1 MFPVVSILS
10 KIELISPNR
19 NTKKVIPFPNS
30 VSSLELNLEL
40 NLELSFELSLELGL
54 DLSPELSF
62 TLMTHAY
69 NSVTS
74 LQLSRK
80 LGTQSLQ
87 PPACTSVTLRIMD
100 LACKPVTDTPP
111 RRDYAT
117 QLHPSNRIESAGHIP
132 STRYVVCHSRCNG
145 QR

>member
-30 VSSLELNLEL
+30 VSSLELNSEL
-40 NLELSFELSLELGL
+40 NFELSLELGL

-62 TLMTHAY
+62 TLMTRAY

-80 LGTQSLQ
+80 LGTQSQACNSVASLELNHFSPQ
-87 PPACTSVTLRIMD
+87 PA
-100 LACKPVTDTPP
+100 P
-111 RRDYAT
+111 RS
-117 QLHPSNRIESAGHIP
+117 P
-132 STRYVVCHSRCNG
+132 
-145 QR
+145 

>member
-80 LGTQSLQ
+80 LGTQSRACNSVASLELNHFSPQ
-87 PPACTSVTLRIMD
+87 PA
-100 LACKPVTDTPP
+100 P
-111 RRDYAT
+111 RS
-117 QLHPSNRIESAGHIP
+117 P
-132 STRYVVCHSRCNG
+132 
-145 QR
+145 

>member
-40 NLELSFELSLELGL
+40 NLELSLELSLELNL
-54 DLSPELSF
+54 ELSLELSS

-80 LGTQSLQ
+80 LGTQFQ
-87 PPACTSVTLRIMD
+87 ACNSVTSLE
-100 LACKPVTDTPP
+100 LNHFSPQPAP
-111 RRDYAT
+111 RS
-117 QLHPSNRIESAGHIP
+117 P
-132 STRYVVCHSRCNG
+132 
-145 QR
+145 

>member
-30 VSSLELNLEL
+30 VASLELNLEL
-40 NLELSFELSLELGL
+40 NLELSFELGLELSLELGL
-54 DLSPELSF
+54 P
-62 TLMTHAY
+62 LMTHAY

-80 LGTQSLQ
+80 LGTQSQACNSVASLELNHFSPQ
-87 PPACTSVTLRIMD
+87 PA
-100 LACKPVTDTPP
+100 P
-111 RRDYAT
+111 RS
-117 QLHPSNRIESAGHIP
+117 P
-132 STRYVVCHSRCNG
+132 
-145 QR
+145 

>member
-30 VSSLELNLEL
+30 VSSSNSSLEL
-40 NLELSFELSLELGL
+40 NLELSFELSFELSLELSL
-54 DLSPELSF
+54 ELSF

-80 LGTQSLQ
+80 LGTQSRACNSVASLELNHFSPQ
-87 PPACTSVTLRIMD
+87 PA
-100 LACKPVTDTPP
+100 P
-111 RRDYAT
+111 RS
-117 QLHPSNRIESAGHIP
+117 P
-132 STRYVVCHSRCNG
+132 
-145 QR
+145 